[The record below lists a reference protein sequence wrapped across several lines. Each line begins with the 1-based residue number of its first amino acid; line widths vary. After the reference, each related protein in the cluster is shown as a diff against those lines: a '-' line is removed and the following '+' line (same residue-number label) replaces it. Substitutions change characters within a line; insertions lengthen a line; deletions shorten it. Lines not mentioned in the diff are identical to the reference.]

1 MIMVAVWSTAANSRL
16 GKAEDEGWQGTATDR
31 GRDKSACPKRHKPLT
46 RLAFWR
52 ACGSV
57 AGMKPGFCEEFQG
70 ARVHA
75 AEQAMPGAVR

>member
-1 MIMVAVWSTAANSRL
+1 MIMVALWRTAAGTRS
-16 GKAEDEGWQGTATDR
+16 GTAEDEGFEGKTTDR

-75 AEQAMPGAVR
+75 AEQAAPGAVR